1 MYTNLSATDVKAMNF
16 SEVSEVDNETMEGVA
31 MEKYPN
37 PFDHMSVRVTFIA
50 IYSIVFVAC
59 ILGK

>member
-1 MYTNLSATDVKAMNF
+1 MNF
-16 SEVSEVDNETMEGVA
+16 SEVSEVENETMEEGMA

-50 IYSIVFVAC
+50 IYSVVFVAC